1 MSSNVPP
8 PPASKE
14 SAPPNVF
21 QSIPPGADPRLIS
34 GAGPSGVSGTVK
46 TVAEATNVVLHGEE
60 AQRSASF
67 GRVVA
72 ILCAVGLVFASIDT
86 TPFAQRMPLVI
97 SQAILGSVGTWV
109 WWRSHNPAT
118 YTRTVFRVFS
128 LTAACAALVFIHY
141 FGVFSPATTVIVLGI
156 AFFAQTDDRRWLYSI
171 LTLIVVVFFAS
182 ALLIAIR
189 VLPDAGMF
197 VPKSVP
203 TAQRVAMVVM
213 ASSVMV
219 MQLVQA
225 RLSRKATLEALKR
238 ATEAA
243 SMVLTRE
250 AQLAE
255 AKENLDAAIKA
266 VAGKGGRYTGERFGR
281 FQLEEIVGRG
291 AMGEI
296 YAASVIVESTG
307 SAPARES
314 GRARAA
320 VKVLLGARQHEPD
333 IVRRF
338 LKEAEIASRVRGP
351 NLVQMY
357 EAGTAPDGSPFIAM
371 ELLTGSDLATLLRER
386 TLLPVPEALTLID
399 DVARGLEQ
407 LHQAGVI
414 HRDLK
419 PQNLFLALGPPTSW
433 KILDYGVSK
442 VTDGNMTVTMG
453 QLIGTPGYMSPEQA
467 EGGPVDQ
474 RSDVFALGAVAY
486 RALTGRRPFVGPD
499 TPQILYQVVFGMPV
513 RPRDVV
519 SSLPRDVELVLGMAI
534 AKKPQSRFDTA
545 VGFANALRAAAS
557 GKLDPRIRA
566 NAERV
571 ARNMPWSHDP
581 IATSRAATGG

>member
-1 MSSNVPP
+1 VSHVNVPP
-8 PPASKE
+8 PPKE
-14 SAPPNVF
+14 SAPNVF

-34 GAGPSGVSGTVK
+34 GAGPSGVSGTVQ
-46 TVAEATNVVLHGEE
+46 TVAEATNVVLHSEE

-72 ILCAVGLVFASIDT
+72 ILCAVGLIFASFDS
-86 TPFAQRMPLVI
+86 TPFAQRMSLVI
-97 SQAILGSVGTWV
+97 AQAVLGSVGTWV
-109 WWRSHNPAT
+109 WWRSRDPRG
-118 YTRTVFRVFS
+118 YSRTVFRIFS
-128 LTAACAALVFIHY
+128 LTAATAAIVFIHY
-141 FGVFSPATTVIVLGI
+141 FGVFSPATTVVVLGI
-156 AFFAQTDDRRWLYSI
+156 AFFAQTDDRKWLYTI
-171 LTLIVVVFFAS
+171 LSAIIVAFFGS
-182 ALLIAIR
+182 AMMIAIG
-189 VLPDAGMF
+189 VLPDLGMF
-197 VPKSVP
+197 VPKGVP
-203 TAQRVAMVVM
+203 LVQRVTMVVM
-213 ASSVMV
+213 ASAVLI

-225 RLSRKATLEALKR
+225 RLSRRATLEALKR

-243 SMVLTRE
+243 RMVLTRE

-266 VAGKGGRYTGERFGR
+266 HAGKGGRYTGERFGR
-281 FQLEEIVGRG
+281 FHLEEIVGRG

-296 YAASVIVESTG
+296 YAATVQNAG
-307 SAPARES
+307 P
-314 GRARAA
+314 GARAA
-320 VKVLLGARQHEPD
+320 VKVLLGARRDEPD

-338 LKEAEIASRVRGP
+338 LKEAEIAARVRGP

-357 EAGTAPDGSPFIAM
+357 EAGTAPDGAPFIAM
-371 ELLTGSDLATLLRER
+371 ELLLGSDLATLLRER

-407 LHQAGVI
+407 LHQAGVV

-442 VTDGNMTVTMG
+442 ITDGNVTLTMG

-467 EGGPVDQ
+467 EGRDVDQ

-513 RPRDVV
+513 RPREVV
-519 SSLPRDVELVLGMAI
+519 PSLPRDVELVLGMAI

-545 VGFANALRAAAS
+545 TGFANALRAAAS
-557 GKLDPRIRA
+557 GKLDPRLRT

-571 ARNMPWSHDP
+571 ARQMPWSHDP
-581 IATSRAATGG
+581 IATSRAATGA